1 MILGKYLKYA
11 IVGSALVASA
21 AGEEAKDKHG
31 SRRLGRKNRNGY
43 SKPVVVTDQVSL

>member
-21 AGEEAKDKHG
+21 AGEESKDKHG
-31 SRRLGRKNRNGY
+31 SRRLGRKNRTY
-43 SKPVVVTDQVSL
+43 SKPVVVTDEVSL